1 VIGGID
7 GGWITVTVL
16 VLVLGT
22 TLELVTAGADDVVS
36 VTVLGGTVVA
46 AVVVTVDVD
55 VSVDTDVLVV
65 LAGLSTPH
73 ATRCSE
79 AASSA
84 PMPLPWWSMIAEPS
98 GPLS

>member
-1 VIGGID
+1 MIGGID

-22 TLELVTAGADDVVS
+22 TLELDTAGADDVVS

-46 AVVVTVDVD
+46 AVVVTVDVE
-55 VSVDTDVLVV
+55 VAVETDVLVV

-73 ATRCSE
+73 AIGCS
-79 AASSA
+79 AAVLG
-84 PMPLPWWSMIAEPS
+84 PMPAPWWSMIAEPS